1 MNYLIAQ
8 VERAQDPKFVRRNAI
23 AIVQAKLHNS
33 RLLLKRLNHKRKIEA
48 ATQAI
53 EALVEL
59 TERAAAA
66 ETVESLLGY
75 EGQGSNLYFRGYSSL
90 IKEPFSFE
98 TRNRRPPK
106 DPVNSLM
113 SLGYTLLHQNIHSM
127 IEVTG
132 LHTHF
137 GNLHTPRENH
147 PALVSDLIEEF
158 RALVVDSI
166 VAYVVNSK
174 ALMPED
180 FTPPDA
186 RGGVY
191 LHPDGLKRFLTVWE
205 KRLLQEVL
213 HPQTGLKVSHWRIF
227 ELQVWEYVR
236 CLTGEQETYRPMR
249 WKR

>member
-1 MNYLIAQ
+1 M
-8 VERAQDPKFVRRNAI
+8 
-23 AIVQAKLHNS
+23 
-33 RLLLKRLNHKRKIEA
+33 
-48 ATQAI
+48 
-53 EALVEL
+53 
-59 TERAAAA
+59 
-66 ETVESLLGY
+66 
-75 EGQGSNLYFRGYSSL
+75 
-90 IKEPFSFE
+90 
-98 TRNRRPPK
+98 
-106 DPVNSLM
+106 
-113 SLGYTLLHQNIHSM
+113 
-127 IEVTG
+127 
-132 LHTHF
+132 
-137 GNLHTPRENH
+137 PRENH